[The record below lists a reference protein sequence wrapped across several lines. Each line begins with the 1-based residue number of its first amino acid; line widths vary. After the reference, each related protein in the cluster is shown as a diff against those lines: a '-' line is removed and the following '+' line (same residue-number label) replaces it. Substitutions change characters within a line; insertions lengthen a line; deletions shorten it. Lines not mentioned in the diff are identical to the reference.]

1 MSAPARE
8 VLSEDLAAITRGATL
23 TRGLGRSYGDA
34 PLPGAGIESVAGC
47 GLADRLLAFDRETGV
62 VRAEAGLSLRDLNRV
77 LLPAGYFPPV
87 VPGTQF
93 VTLGGMVAADVHG
106 KNHHVAGTFG
116 RHVRWLR
123 MRLADDSIVEC
134 SRTQNA
140 ELFLATLGGM
150 GLTGHVLEVE
160 FQAERVPSPW
170 LIGEGRRAA
179 NIEQFLTALAEEAPR
194 WPFTVGWIDCLSKGP
209 QLGRGV
215 LWCGRWARRDEAP
228 PHLPKRPLQVTMP
241 FHLPSW
247 TLGPWSVRVF
257 NEILFRGWSLSR
269 KLVDPEA
276 FFFPL
281 DRILHW
287 NRLYGRSGMTQF
299 QCVLPEKDA
308 PGSTRRFLEVLSN
321 AGGASP
327 LCVIKDCGEEGEG
340 RLSFPRPGV
349 SVAVDLPVRRDT
361 REVIDR
367 LSRAT
372 IDAGGRIYLAK
383 DGWVKREHF
392 RTMEPRLG
400 SFLEAKRSVDP
411 EGRLR
416 SAQFERL
423 MEEKE

>member
-1 MSAPARE
+1 
-8 VLSEDLAAITRGATL
+8 
-23 TRGLGRSYGDA
+23 
-34 PLPGAGIESVAGC
+34 
-47 GLADRLLAFDRETGV
+47 
-62 VRAEAGLSLRDLNRV
+62 
-77 LLPAGYFPPV
+77 
-87 VPGTQF
+87 
-93 VTLGGMVAADVHG
+93 
-106 KNHHVAGTFG
+106 
-116 RHVRWLR
+116 
-123 MRLADDSIVEC
+123 
-134 SRTQNA
+134 
-140 ELFLATLGGM
+140 
-150 GLTGHVLEVE
+150 
-160 FQAERVPSPW
+160 
-170 LIGEGRRAA
+170 
-179 NIEQFLTALAEEAPR
+179 
-194 WPFTVGWIDCLSKGP
+194 
-209 QLGRGV
+209 
-215 LWCGRWARRDEAP
+215 
-228 PHLPKRPLQVTMP
+228 MP

-247 TLGPWSVRVF
+247 TLGPWSVRAF
-257 NEILFRGWSLSR
+257 NEVLFRGWSLRR

-299 QCVLPEKDA
+299 QCVLPEKEA
-308 PGSTRRFLEVLSN
+308 PGSTRRFLEVLSS

-361 REVIDR
+361 QEVIDR

-400 SFLEAKRSVDP
+400 AFLEAKRAVDP